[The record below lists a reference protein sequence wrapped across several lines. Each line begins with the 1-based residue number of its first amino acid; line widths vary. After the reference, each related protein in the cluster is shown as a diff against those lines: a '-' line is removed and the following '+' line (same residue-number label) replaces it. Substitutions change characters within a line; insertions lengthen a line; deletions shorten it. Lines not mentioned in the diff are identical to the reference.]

1 MNIKVISIGV
11 FFIATFFCSF
21 ITFPGEPVTF
31 ETYSKNIE
39 ENISNGTMSFIENR
53 QCLVTLWKKT
63 VSSSGENR
71 LTITASCI
79 EDQNSKINWDYPDVN
94 RKEAV
99 SVIYIYGN
107 DMIESIDSKLNEGKI
122 TLFFK
127 KLAYYKSDNEKYQ
140 KGEYYY
146 YESN

>member
-1 MNIKVISIGV
+1 MNKKVKFMAI
-11 FFIATFFCSF
+11 FIIALFTSF
-21 ITFPGEPVTF
+21 ISFSGDILIF

-39 ENISNGTMSFIENR
+39 ENISNGT
-53 QCLVTLWKKT
+53 KT

-107 DMIESIDSKLNEGKI
+107 DMVESIDSKLSEGKI

-127 KLAYYKSDNEKYQ
+127 KLAYYNLSHFKKNCTSIL
-140 KGEYYY
+140 GTA
-146 YESN
+146 

>member
-1 MNIKVISIGV
+1 MNKKVKFMAI
-11 FFIATFFCSF
+11 FIIALFTSF
-21 ITFPGEPVTF
+21 ISFSGDILTF

-107 DMIESIDSKLNEGKI
+107 DMVESIDSKLNEGKI

-127 KLAYYKSDNEKYQ
+127 KLAYHNLSHFKKNCTSIL
-140 KGEYYY
+140 GTA
-146 YESN
+146 

>member
-1 MNIKVISIGV
+1 MLGIVLSGNVLMSESMSESEVYTGNV
-11 FFIATFFCSF
+11 
-21 ITFPGEPVTF
+21 

-63 VSSSGENR
+63 VSSSGENH

-107 DMIESIDSKLNEGKI
+107 DMVESINSKLNEGKI

-127 KLAYYKSDNEKYQ
+127 KLAYYKADNEKYQ

>member
-1 MNIKVISIGV
+1 MNKKVRFMVI
-11 FFIATFFCSF
+11 FIIALFTSF
-21 ITFPGEPVTF
+21 ISFSGDILTF

-53 QCLVTLWKKT
+53 QCIVTLWKK
-63 VSSSGENR
+63 
-71 LTITASCI
+71 
-79 EDQNSKINWDYPDVN
+79 NWDYPDVN

-107 DMIESIDSKLNEGKI
+107 DMVESIDSKLNEGKI

-127 KLAYYKSDNEKYQ
+127 KLAYHNLSHFKKNCTSIL
-140 KGEYYY
+140 GTA
-146 YESN
+146 